1 MKKDFKK
8 FSRGFTLLELLVVI
22 IIIGLIATIV
32 IASVNSARA
41 KGRDTKRITE
51 LDSMRDALSIY
62 YSTNGSYPQ
71 TADILVTQ
79 KLLPVL
85 PTGVHYTG
93 LDTDTSAPCKGY
105 QLGVTLETN
114 HKVLS
119 TDKDF
124 DSRPTGNW
132 VSTPYSTRCGNGTSF
147 AIRGTNVGSETTC
160 KNGDQ
165 GSYCY
170 DIYQ

>member
-85 PTGVHYTG
+85 PTGVH
-93 LDTDTSAPCKGY
+93 
-105 QLGVTLETN
+105 
-114 HKVLS
+114 
-119 TDKDF
+119 
-124 DSRPTGNW
+124 
-132 VSTPYSTRCGNGTSF
+132 
-147 AIRGTNVGSETTC
+147 
-160 KNGDQ
+160 
-165 GSYCY
+165 
-170 DIYQ
+170 